1 MGIAGMTFSDW
12 IYILSVHILQ
22 RNIGQPELEMN
33 FLTIG
38 IPFEAA
44 VPMANSIIGAAS
56 SASRPLIG
64 LGIFATLLVVL
75 KPLLTGLLHSALRK
89 LAAGESAEEQC
100 SKTRMDDRQA
110 IDRFARSV
118 RDQHPSL
125 AAELQCIA
133 SRD

>member
-1 MGIAGMTFSDW
+1 MGIAGMTYSDW

-22 RNIGQPELEMN
+22 CNIGQTELEMN

-64 LGIFATLLVVL
+64 LGVFATLLVL
-75 KPLLTGLLHSALRK
+75 FKPLLTSLLHAVLRTFAPSK
-89 LAAGESAEEQC
+89 STEEQR
-100 SKTRMDDRQA
+100 SKVRMDDFMA
-110 IDRFARSV
+110 IKRFARSV
-118 RDQHPSL
+118 QDQHPSL
-125 AAELQCIA
+125 AAELRFIA